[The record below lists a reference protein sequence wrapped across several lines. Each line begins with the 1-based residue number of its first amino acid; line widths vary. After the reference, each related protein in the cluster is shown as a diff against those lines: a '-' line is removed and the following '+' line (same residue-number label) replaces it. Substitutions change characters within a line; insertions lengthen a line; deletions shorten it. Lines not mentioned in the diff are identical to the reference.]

1 MPDEVQRSV
10 RTPVGVLRVRANEH
24 GVTAI
29 ELVSRARVVL
39 RVKGAAGARGAGGAN
54 TSARGSSSL
63 RAKRHADLAVRQ
75 LREYFAGRRTRFSVP
90 LHMEGTAFQ
99 QRAWRAMRKIRYGS
113 TVSYAQQA
121 KTMGAP
127 KAVRAVGSANGANPI
142 PIIVPC
148 HRVIASDGSLGGY
161 ALGLAMKRKLLALE
175 GANSSAS

>member
-1 MPDEVQRSV
+1 MANAVHRSLQ
-10 RTPVGVLRVRANEH
+10 TPVGTLRVTANEH

-29 ELVSRARVVL
+29 ERVSRASSPPRA
-39 RVKGAAGARGAGGAN
+39 KGAASANRSTGAN

-75 LREYFAGRRTRFSVP
+75 LREYFAGSRTRFSVP
-90 LHMEGTAFQ
+90 LHMEGTEFQ

-121 KTMGAP
+121 KTIGSP

-161 ALGLAMKRKLLALE
+161 ALGLKMKRFLLELE
-175 GANSSAS
+175 RD

>member
-1 MPDEVQRSV
+1 MAKEVRRSL
-10 RTPVGVLRVRANEH
+10 RTPIGTLRVTANEH

-29 ELVSRARVVL
+29 ERVSRASSPPRAN
-39 RVKGAAGARGAGGAN
+39 GSAGGS
-54 TSARGSSSL
+54 TSAGGSALARRSSSL
-63 RAKRHADLAVRQ
+63 RATRHAELAVRQ
-75 LREYFAGRRTRFSVP
+75 LREYFAGSRTRFSVP
-90 LHMEGTAFQ
+90 LHMEGTEFQ

-121 KTMGAP
+121 KTIGSP

-161 ALGLAMKRKLLALE
+161 ALGLKMKRFLLELE
-175 GANSSAS
+175 RD

>member
-1 MPDEVQRSV
+1 MAKEVRRSL
-10 RTPVGVLRVRANEH
+10 RTPIGTLRVTANEH

-29 ELVSRARVVL
+29 ERVSRASSPPRAN
-39 RVKGAAGARGAGGAN
+39 GAAGGSTSARTN

-63 RAKRHADLAVRQ
+63 RAKRHAELAVRQ

-90 LHMEGTAFQ
+90 LHMEGTEFQ

-121 KTMGAP
+121 KTIGSP

-161 ALGLAMKRKLLALE
+161 ALGLKMKRFLLELE
-175 GANSSAS
+175 RD

>member
-1 MPDEVQRSV
+1 MANEVRRSL
-10 RTPVGVLRVRANEH
+10 RTPVGTLRVTANEH

-29 ELVSRARVVL
+29 ERVL
-39 RVKGAAGARGAGGAN
+39 RASSPPRAKGATGGSTSASAN

-63 RAKRHADLAVRQ
+63 RATRHADLAVRQ
-75 LREYFAGRRTRFSVP
+75 LCEYFAGSRTRFSVP
-90 LHMEGTAFQ
+90 LHMEGTEFQ

-121 KTMGAP
+121 KMIGSP

-161 ALGLAMKRKLLALE
+161 ALGLKMKRFLLELE
-175 GANSSAS
+175 RD

>member
-1 MPDEVQRSV
+1 MAKEVRRSL
-10 RTPVGVLRVRANEH
+10 RTPIGTLRVTANEH

-29 ELVSRARVVL
+29 ERVSRASSPPRAN
-39 RVKGAAGARGAGGAN
+39 GSAGGSV
-54 TSARGSSSL
+54 SARGSSSL
-63 RAKRHADLAVRQ
+63 RATRHADLAVRQ

-90 LHMEGTAFQ
+90 LHMEGTEFQ

-121 KTMGAP
+121 KTIGSP

-161 ALGLAMKRKLLALE
+161 ALGLKMKRFLLELE
-175 GANSSAS
+175 RD

>member
-1 MPDEVQRSV
+1 MMANEVRRSL
-10 RTPVGVLRVRANEH
+10 RTPVGTLRVTANEH

-29 ELVSRARVVL
+29 ERVSRASSPPRAN
-39 RVKGAAGARGAGGAN
+39 GSAGGS

-90 LHMEGTAFQ
+90 LHMEGTEFQ

-121 KTMGAP
+121 KTIGSP

-161 ALGLAMKRKLLALE
+161 ALGLKMKRFLLELE
-175 GANSSAS
+175 RD

>member
-1 MPDEVQRSV
+1 MANAVRRSL
-10 RTPVGVLRVRANEH
+10 RTPVGTLRVTANEH

-29 ELVSRARVVL
+29 ERVSRASSPPRAN
-39 RVKGAAGARGAGGAN
+39 GSAGGS

-63 RAKRHADLAVRQ
+63 RAKRHAELAVRQ

-90 LHMEGTAFQ
+90 LHMEGTEFQ

-121 KTMGAP
+121 KTIGSP

-161 ALGLAMKRKLLALE
+161 ALGLKMKRFLLELE
-175 GANSSAS
+175 RD

>member
-1 MPDEVQRSV
+1 MANEVRRSL
-10 RTPVGVLRVRANEH
+10 RTPVGTLRVTANEH

-29 ELVSRARVVL
+29 ERVSRASSPPRAN
-39 RVKGAAGARGAGGAN
+39 GAAGGS

-63 RAKRHADLAVRQ
+63 RAKRHAELAVRQ

-99 QRAWRAMRKIRYGS
+99 QRAWRAIRKIRYGS

-121 KTMGAP
+121 KTIGSP

-161 ALGLAMKRKLLALE
+161 ALGLKMKRFLLELE
-175 GANSSAS
+175 RD

>member
-1 MPDEVQRSV
+1 MANAVRRSL
-10 RTPVGVLRVRANEH
+10 RTPVGTLRVTANEH

-29 ELVSRARVVL
+29 ERVSRASSPPRAN
-39 RVKGAAGARGAGGAN
+39 GSAGGSV
-54 TSARGSSSL
+54 SARGSSSL
-63 RAKRHADLAVRQ
+63 RAKRHAVLAVRQ

-90 LHMEGTAFQ
+90 LHMEGTEFQ

-121 KTMGAP
+121 KTIGSP

-161 ALGLAMKRKLLALE
+161 ALGLKMKRFLLELE
-175 GANSSAS
+175 RD

>member
-1 MPDEVQRSV
+1 MAKEVRRSL
-10 RTPVGVLRVRANEH
+10 RTPIGTLRVTANEH

-29 ELVSRARVVL
+29 ERVSRASSPPRAN
-39 RVKGAAGARGAGGAN
+39 GSAGGS

-63 RAKRHADLAVRQ
+63 RAKRHAELAVRQ

-90 LHMEGTAFQ
+90 LHMEGTEFQ

-121 KTMGAP
+121 KTIGSP

-161 ALGLAMKRKLLALE
+161 ALGLKMKRFLLELE
-175 GANSSAS
+175 RD

>member
-1 MPDEVQRSV
+1 MANSVRRSL
-10 RTPVGVLRVRANEH
+10 RTPVGTLRVTANEH

-29 ELVSRARVVL
+29 ERVSRASSPPRA
-39 RVKGAAGARGAGGAN
+39 KGAAGANRSTGAN

-63 RAKRHADLAVRQ
+63 RAKRHAELAVRQ
-75 LREYFAGRRTRFSVP
+75 LREYFAGSRTRFSVP
-90 LHMEGTAFQ
+90 LHMEGTEFQ

-113 TVSYAQQA
+113 TVTYAQQA
-121 KTMGAP
+121 RMIGSP

-175 GANSSAS
+175 GAN

>member
-1 MPDEVQRSV
+1 MANAVRRSL
-10 RTPVGVLRVRANEH
+10 RTPVGTLRVTANEH

-29 ELVSRARVVL
+29 ERVSRASSPPRAN
-39 RVKGAAGARGAGGAN
+39 GSAGGS

-90 LHMEGTAFQ
+90 LHMEGTEFQ

-121 KTMGAP
+121 KTIGSP

-161 ALGLAMKRKLLALE
+161 ALGLKMKRFLLELE
-175 GANSSAS
+175 RD

>member
-1 MPDEVQRSV
+1 MANAVRRSL
-10 RTPVGVLRVRANEH
+10 RTPVGTLRVTANEH

-29 ELVSRARVVL
+29 ERVSRASSPPRA
-39 RVKGAAGARGAGGAN
+39 KGAAGANRSTGAN

-63 RAKRHADLAVRQ
+63 RAKRHAELAVRQ

-90 LHMEGTAFQ
+90 LHMEGTEFQ

-121 KTMGAP
+121 KTIGSP

-161 ALGLAMKRKLLALE
+161 ALGLKMKRFLLELE
-175 GANSSAS
+175 RD